1 MPGKVSNAICFPDF
15 TASFTASCMYILSLL
30 DKGSAARYGRPFCF
44 IHRNHP
50 LRCVVSSK
58 AQKIVS
64 RTVEDL
70 SHLDELFGW
79 DLGFAG
85 LPAFECVIADA
96 NGLGKTGLCKPGSR
110 NLGIDVRVK
119 QDITFLS
126 FYPVW
131 ANFNFIVIP
140 YGLYVNW
147 FLKLFFREI

>member
-1 MPGKVSNAICFPDF
+1 MISSTEICCPCTANARAAI
-15 TASFTASCMYILSLL
+15 SF
-30 DKGSAARYGRPFCF
+30 GSPLIIIF
-44 IHRNHP
+44 INLTP

-64 RTVEDL
+64 RTVEYL

-119 QDITFLS
+119 QDTTFLS

-131 ANFNFIVIP
+131 DNFNLIVIP
-140 YGLYVNW
+140 YGLYVNR
-147 FLKLFFREI
+147 FLKLFPPNGANFIDT

>member
-1 MPGKVSNAICFPDF
+1 MISFCRSCTANTRAAISLGSPLITISTDF
-15 TASFTASCMYILSLL
+15 T
-30 DKGSAARYGRPFCF
+30 
-44 IHRNHP
+44 P

-64 RTVEDL
+64 RTVEYF

-79 DLGFAG
+79 NLRFAG

-119 QDITFLS
+119 QDTTFLS

-140 YGLYVNW
+140 YGLYVNR
-147 FLKLFFREI
+147 FLKLFPPNGVNFIDT